1 MVWTDAKSTP
11 ITNLTVTGSR
21 ENSYVN
27 FDVPADKIEKSNTVI
42 AIKDKDGKVMWSWH
56 LWIAQPDVLKTT
68 EVTCKT
74 GQKFD
79 FIQEP
84 LGYKETMRLKS
95 KEREVM
101 VRVEQTYGP
110 SSAKQSAIFKIRQ
123 LGIDKTEA
131 YATYYQHSRKDA
143 FKYSRSEFPTITDK
157 EVSIA
162 NGIQNP
168 DKPYEVYMY
177 QDIGFENINLWSM
190 DFDGTTDENK
200 SVKTIYDP
208 CPAGFKVP
216 ERNAFT
222 GFTTTGKRT
231 NVKKEFNVTGSYDYG
246 WNFNNKLENP
256 DATFFIPAAGYQTS
270 KGYVERI
277 GSYWLCDGISD
288 RGNGF
293 PYYFE
298 FNGSHINPQNTQ
310 FKDDLL
316 CIFPVAE

>member
-1 MVWTDAKSTP
+1 
-11 ITNLTVTGSR
+11 
-21 ENSYVN
+21 
-27 FDVPADKIEKSNTVI
+27 
-42 AIKDKDGKVMWSWH
+42 MWSWH

-110 SSAKQSAIFKIRQ
+110 SSAKQSATFKIRQ

-162 NGIQNP
+162 MVYRIQIGHMKSICTRILVLKISTYGLWILTVQQMKTNLSRQFMTH
-168 DKPYEVYMY
+168 VQ
-177 QDIGFENINLWSM
+177 QDLKFQ
-190 DFDGTTDENK
+190 
-200 SVKTIYDP
+200 
-208 CPAGFKVP
+208 
-216 ERNAFT
+216 NAT
-222 GFTTTGKRT
+222 LLLVLRPQE
-231 NVKKEFNVTGSYDYG
+231 KK
-246 WNFNNKLENP
+246 
-256 DATFFIPAAGYQTS
+256 QTS
-270 KGYVERI
+270 KK
-277 GSYWLCDGISD
+277 SL
-288 RGNGF
+288 
-293 PYYFE
+293 
-298 FNGSHINPQNTQ
+298 T
-310 FKDDLL
+310 
-316 CIFPVAE
+316 